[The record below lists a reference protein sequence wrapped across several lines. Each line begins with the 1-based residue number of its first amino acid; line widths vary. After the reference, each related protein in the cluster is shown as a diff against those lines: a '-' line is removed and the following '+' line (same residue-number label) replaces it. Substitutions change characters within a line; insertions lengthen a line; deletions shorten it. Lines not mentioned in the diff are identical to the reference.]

1 MSYRY
6 VSFRSFI
13 FLVVVTIEE
22 RTFCGFSFFVVFD
35 AITYGGY
42 AGRYGLI
49 YVDICVLNACQVGLH
64 LVFVVGIVVCIFLS
78 FLRFLDI
85 LRRAI
90 SCVCKFVC
98 FALLFSLFSVL
109 AFFYD

>member
-1 MSYRY
+1 MSYRI
-6 VSFRSFI
+6 VTFRFVH

-22 RTFCGFSFFVVFD
+22 RTFCGFFFVVFD
-35 AITYGGY
+35 VITYGGY
-42 AGRYGLI
+42 AGRYELI

-64 LVFVVGIVVCIFLS
+64 LVFVVVVCIFLS

-90 SCVCKFVC
+90 SYACKFLC

-109 AFFYD
+109 VFFYD